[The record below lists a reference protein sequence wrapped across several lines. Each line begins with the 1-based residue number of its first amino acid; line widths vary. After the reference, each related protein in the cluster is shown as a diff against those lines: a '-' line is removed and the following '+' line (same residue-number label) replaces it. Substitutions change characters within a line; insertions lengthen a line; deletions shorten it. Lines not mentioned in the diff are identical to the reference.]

1 MKVEAIQ
8 PAIQAFKIEAT
19 ADEAKLLMD
28 LLALC
33 GGPPTSR
40 RGLADSMQCAL
51 RNAGARPSPGAPD
64 NRYRPADMASDAS
77 AYFR

>member
-8 PAIQAFKIEAT
+8 PAIPAFKIEAT

-33 GGPPTSR
+33 GGPATSR
-40 RGLADSMQCAL
+40 RGLADSMRCAL
-51 RNAGARPSPGAPD
+51 RDAGALPSPDAPD
-64 NRYRPADMASDAS
+64 NSYRPADMFKDAS
-77 AYFR
+77 VYFR